1 MKNLTTITAVASTKR
16 VESAKVL
23 VGDCSHVSKFP
34 FQKVAVMVK
43 RQVLK
48 YFLGEWIEL
57 TVYVFEDEKIGLN

>member
-1 MKNLTTITAVASTKR
+1 MARTFA
-16 VESAKVL
+16 
-23 VGDCSHVSKFP
+23 KFP

-43 RQVLK
+43 RQTLK

>member
-1 MKNLTTITAVASTKR
+1 MKNLTTITAVASHVR
-16 VESAKVL
+16 VESAKVII
-23 VGDCSHVSKFP
+23 GDAYHVSKFP

-43 RQVLK
+43 RQTLK